1 MKRSHL
7 VRRMYVGLTTFG
19 FFLLAGCSS
28 PARPY
33 LKADMTLSQAGFVS
47 HYSDTTARYAMMNL
61 LPPGKMTYRLAPD
74 GSKIYLYSDPIG
86 CGCVYMG
93 DQNSY
98 ENFKSRNSS
107 APSLEEMAS
116 EIRRDTTAWDWSAWT
131 PSADPGSNQPKH
143 MIGAYW

>member
-1 MKRSHL
+1 MRTKSLCQRSRGHFMAITL
-7 VRRMYVGLTTFG
+7 L
-19 FFLLAGCSS
+19 LLAGCS
-28 PARPY
+28 PAKQY
-33 LKADMTLSQAGFVS
+33 LQADTSLSKAGFVS

-61 LPPGKMTYRLAPD
+61 LPPGRMTFRLAPD

-93 DQNSY
+93 DQSSY
-98 ENFKSRNSS
+98 ETYRSRN
-107 APSLEEMAS
+107 PGIPTLDDMAA